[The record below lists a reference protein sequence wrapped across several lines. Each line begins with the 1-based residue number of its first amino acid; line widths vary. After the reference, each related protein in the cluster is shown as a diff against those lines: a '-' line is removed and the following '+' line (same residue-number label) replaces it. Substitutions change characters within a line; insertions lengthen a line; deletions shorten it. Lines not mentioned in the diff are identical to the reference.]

1 MRHTQARP
9 LIGMLS
15 AALLAV
21 ALSGTTAAADEE
33 FEITPEGA
41 DWTLLTY
48 TLDDTVTPVPF
59 GVEATMFMDD
69 GDVSGNSGCN
79 TFFGTYELD
88 GSSISFEGDMGTT
101 LALCLDPARTVE
113 DAFTAL
119 LPVVDSWSLE
129 ETVLSLADASGQ
141 VVLTFEEPIVD
152 VTQTGVAALTSELV
166 RLDKRIS
173 RTRDDV
179 RELDVPGLR
188 TQVEGLD
195 ASVQDLNKRMKN
207 QDTSA
212 LEDRVGAVE
221 AAVDDLS
228 RQLSKM
234 RNRQKDLEERMTAV
248 EDELGLS
255 APPEEEPEEEPAGE
269 PAE

>member
-1 MRHTQARP
+1 MRHMQARP
-9 LIGMLS
+9 LIAMLS
-15 AALLAV
+15 AALLTG
-21 ALSGTTAAADEE
+21 ALSGTTAAAQEE

-59 GVEATMFMDD
+59 GVEATMFMED

-101 LALCLDPARTVE
+101 LAVCLDPARTVE
-113 DAFTAL
+113 DAYMAL
-119 LPVVDSWSLE
+119 LAVVDSWSLE
-129 ETVLSLADASGQ
+129 ETILSLADASGQ

-152 VTQTGVAALTSELV
+152 VTQTDVAALTSELI
-166 RLDKRIS
+166 RLDNRVD

-195 ASVQDLNKRMKN
+195 ASVKDLNKRMKN

-221 AAVDDLS
+221 AAIDDLS
-228 RQLSKM
+228 KQLSKM
-234 RNRQKDLEERMTAV
+234 RTRQKDLEARMTAV
-248 EDELGLS
+248 EDELGSS
-255 APPEEEPEEEPAGE
+255 APTEEEPEDETEEE
-269 PAE
+269 TAE